1 VITGYKRLLIMWRSR
16 SRRFVLVHRAIISK
30 MEYGAE
36 SAEYANMVRI
46 PYKSAV

>member
-1 VITGYKRLLIMWRSR
+1 MGYQMLLIMRRSR
-16 SRRFVLVHRAIISK
+16 SRRFVLVHRAITSK
-30 MEYGAE
+30 MEYSAE